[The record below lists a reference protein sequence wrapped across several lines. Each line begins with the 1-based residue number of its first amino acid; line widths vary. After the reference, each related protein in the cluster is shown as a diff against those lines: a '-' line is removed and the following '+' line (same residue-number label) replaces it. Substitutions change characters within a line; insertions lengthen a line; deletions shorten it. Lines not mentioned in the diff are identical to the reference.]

1 MQFATT
7 LPDESLEALAAR
19 VYDLGEKPPPTAVRA
34 AAKALA
40 DANPFLRKL
49 ADVPPGTVVEVPRLE
64 QGGRRPGT
72 TQGEDAI
79 ASGLVLDHVEAA
91 AALVARQLAADLDAE
106 TADADAT
113 LQLARSD
120 ELKRLDA
127 PGLADAMARTVAAA
141 EARAASAKEL
151 RSRQEA
157 MLGQLARDLDEL
169 AAAHGMREG
178 DTGK

>member
-7 LPDESLEALAAR
+7 QPDESLEALAAR
-19 VYDLGEKPPPTAVRA
+19 VYDFGERPPPAAVRA

-40 DANPFLRKL
+40 DANPILRKP
-49 ADVPPGTVVEVPRLE
+49 ADVPPGTVVEVPRLDE
-64 QGGRRPGT
+64 GGHRAGA
-72 TQGEDAI
+72 TQGEDAV
-79 ASGLVLDHVEAA
+79 AAGLVLDHVQAA

-127 PGLADAMARTVAAA
+127 PGLPEALKRTVAAA

-151 RSRQEA
+151 RSRQDA
-157 MLGQLARDLDEL
+157 MLGQLASDLEEL
-169 AAAHGMREG
+169 AAVHGGRTG
-178 DTGK
+178 DEPK

>member
-7 LPDESLEALAAR
+7 LPDESVEALAAR
-19 VYDLGEKPPPTAVRA
+19 VYDLGERPPPTAVRA

-40 DANPFLRKL
+40 DANPFLRKGV
-49 ADVPPGTVVEVPRLE
+49 DVPPGTVVEVPRLE
-64 QGGRRPGT
+64 QGGHRPGA
-72 TQGEDAI
+72 TQGEDAV
-79 ASGLVLDHVEAA
+79 ASGLVLDHVQAA

-127 PGLADAMARTVAAA
+127 PGLAEALKGTVAAA

-157 MLGQLARDLDEL
+157 MLGQLASDLDEL
-169 AAAHGMREG
+169 TAAHGGRVEDRG
-178 DTGK
+178 R